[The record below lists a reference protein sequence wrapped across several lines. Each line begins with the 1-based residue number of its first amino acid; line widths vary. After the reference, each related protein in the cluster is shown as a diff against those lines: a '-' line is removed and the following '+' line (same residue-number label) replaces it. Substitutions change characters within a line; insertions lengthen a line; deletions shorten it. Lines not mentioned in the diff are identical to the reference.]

1 MPRALV
7 LNPQDNV
14 ATLLD
19 AAREGEDV
27 SLGGEA
33 GGSLR
38 LAADIEYGHK
48 LATRAIEKGE
58 PVLKYGIVIGR
69 ATRSIQQGQH
79 VHVHNVE
86 ALRGRG
92 DKDKQ

>member
-7 LNPQDNV
+7 LNAKDNV

-19 AAREGEDV
+19 SAREGEDV
-27 SLGGEA
+27 KLSGEVS
-33 GGSLR
+33 GTLR
-38 LAADIEYGHK
+38 LAGDIEYGHK
-48 LATRAIEKGE
+48 LAARAIKRGE

-69 ATRSIQQGQH
+69 ATHDIQQGQH

-86 ALRGRG
+86 AVRGRG

>member
-7 LNPQDNV
+7 LNAQDNV

-19 AAREGEDV
+19 SAREGDDV
-27 SLGGEA
+27 TLSGEA
-33 GGSLR
+33 SGTVR
-38 LAADIEYGHK
+38 LAADIDYGHK
-48 LATRAIEKGE
+48 LATRAIPAGE
-58 PVLKYGIVIGR
+58 SVLKYGVVIGR
-69 ATRSIQQGQH
+69 ATRAIPQGQH

-86 ALRGRG
+86 ALRARG

>member
-7 LNPQDNV
+7 LNAKDNV

-19 AAREGEDV
+19 SARESEDV

-48 LATRAIEKGE
+48 LATRAIQKGE
-58 PVLKYGIVIGR
+58 TVLKYGIVIGR
-69 ATRSIQQGQH
+69 ATRDIRQGQH